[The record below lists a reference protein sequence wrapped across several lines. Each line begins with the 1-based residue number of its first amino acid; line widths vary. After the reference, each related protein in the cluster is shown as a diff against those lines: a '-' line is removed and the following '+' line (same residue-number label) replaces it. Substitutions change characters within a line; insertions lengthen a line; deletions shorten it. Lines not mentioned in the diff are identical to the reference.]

1 MAGIMVPLVPFW
13 VLLGGFDT
21 LFGGFNTRDD
31 VLDVID
37 LQRGLVGKRNR
48 MFC

>member
-1 MAGIMVPLVPFW
+1 MVPLVPFL